1 MGSIKQ
7 LKGAEFVMMNST
19 ALVAKVLS
27 RSDVG
32 RMNSCVSIIL
42 KHMIKHDDMFV
53 GLDISWGAPNGA
65 LLATY
70 TRIGCVVLDTYSK
83 CVKHVFSNMDITVN
97 VDVGELVADVLHQP
111 HLRGVGLR
119 RLAIEVLEFQFK
131 SRSLALSSIRFYDT
145 KQNQIEC
152 VATDAYAAYKIR
164 KKLLG
169 F

>member
-1 MGSIKQ
+1 MRLVKNQILSLSFKSRMGSIKQ
-7 LKGAEFVMMNST
+7 LRGAEFVMMNST
-19 ALVAKVLS
+19 ALAAKVLS

-70 TRIGCVVLDTYSK
+70 TQIGCVVLDTYSK

-97 VDVGELVADVLHQP
+97 
-111 HLRGVGLR
+111 GVHMKENVKKFR
-119 RLAIEVLEFQFK
+119 RILTPL
-131 SRSLALSSIRFYDT
+131 
-145 KQNQIEC
+145 
-152 VATDAYAAYKIR
+152 
-164 KKLLG
+164 
-169 F
+169 